1 MKQKHVFASCDNDYH
16 RKRPMNN
23 SVASL
28 SLANLCSDLLYIQR
42 VGGGC
47 GSTSRNPWIVDRV
60 NSYIWTMM
68 IITWRYSFL
77 FTKLWVVYY
86 IFIRISVRNKFHH
99 SVLSIRHLFK
109 LWHEGTAHL
118 ILLLFL
124 PIPGEWDNLSTM
136 TILKM
141 FSAKYCT
148 ITMIAEMTFSIEW
161 QTSLVTIYVSNGH
174 AAVESLLYVNPSKT
188 SCGSYIH
195 SRINA
200 NPTLCTSG
208 DPYWL
213 GQAGTMY
220 TCGIIIKDGNML
232 TGQMIEF
239 AC

>member
-1 MKQKHVFASCDNDYH
+1 MKQKHVVASCDNDYH

-23 SVASL
+23 SVACL

-42 VGGGC
+42 VRGGY

-68 IITWRYSFL
+68 IITWMYSFL

-109 LWHEGTAHL
+109 LWLEGTAHL

-124 PIPGEWDNLSTM
+124 PIPGDWDNLSTM

-141 FSAKYCT
+141 LTAKYCT

-161 QTSLVTIYVSNGH
+161 QMSLATIYVSNGH
-174 AAVESLLYVNPSKT
+174 TAVESLFMSTLRKRVAATIFTPASTQTLHCAHQEIHIGLDMQAQCTPVALSSKMVI
-188 SCGSYIH
+188 G
-195 SRINA
+195 
-200 NPTLCTSG
+200 
-208 DPYWL
+208 
-213 GQAGTMY
+213 
-220 TCGIIIKDGNML
+220 
-232 TGQMIEF
+232 
-239 AC
+239 